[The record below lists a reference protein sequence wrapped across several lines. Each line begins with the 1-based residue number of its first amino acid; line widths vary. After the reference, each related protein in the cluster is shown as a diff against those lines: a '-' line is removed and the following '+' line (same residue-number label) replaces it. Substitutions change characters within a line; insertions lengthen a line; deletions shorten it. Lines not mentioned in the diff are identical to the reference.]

1 MLRPRDVAAS
11 AERLRA
17 DSLGL
22 LASLTEDEL
31 AREAVPGWSVAD
43 VFRHLAET
51 DRTLVLGRHLL
62 DFLPRVAEDE
72 FERGNDAALER
83 LRGRSRDE
91 LADELVRWG
100 RRLLRIVRLTP
111 TPLAGVRIP
120 TMFGRVEVGWFAA
133 LRVYDEWVHQYDV
146 LTAVGRPGPRL
157 DPAMRDLLAEFV
169 LRGLP
174 AKPLRSLERRE
185 GVVAFD
191 LDADLPTWRFD
202 LRERRYG
209 PLVESVRTVT
219 IRTDVETIVLI
230 AADRVRW
237 QDAERD
243 GRLTLDGDDRSS
255 AEAVLGVVRIV

>member
-17 DSLGL
+17 DSLEL
-22 LASLTEDEL
+22 LTSLTDDEL
-31 AREAVPGWSVAD
+31 SREAVPGWSVAD

-62 DFLPRVAEDE
+62 DFLPGVGDDE
-72 FERGNDAALER
+72 FERANDAALER
-83 LRGRSRDE
+83 LRDRSRDE
-91 LADELVRWG
+91 LSDELARWG
-100 RRLLRIVRLTP
+100 RRLLTIVRLIP
-111 TPLAGVRIP
+111 TPLASVRIP
-120 TMFGRVEVGWFAA
+120 TLFGRVEVGWFAA

-146 LTAVGRPGPRL
+146 LRAVGRSGPRL
-157 DPAMRDLLAEFV
+157 DPATRDLLAEFV
-169 LRGLP
+169 LRALP
-174 AKPLRSLERRE
+174 ARPLRSLERRE
-185 GVVAFD
+185 GAVAFD

-202 LRERRYG
+202 LARRQYG

-219 IRTDVETIVLI
+219 VRTDVETIVLI

-237 QDAERD
+237 QDAERA
-243 GRLTLDGDDRSS
+243 GRLALDGDDRSS